1 MPLVKIFHNK
11 NKQIGVWKILN
22 GEVKLSKEDLFN
34 TNYHPNLDT
43 YKNEERKKEIIATR
57 KLSNIMF
64 PQYNLSKNI
73 DGKPMFIDSK
83 LYVSISNTKNI
94 TVIMASSE
102 RCGVDIQYKN
112 TNILKLQNKFINKND
127 FIINRNVENLM
138 WIWCAKES
146 MYKVFGVSKINF
158 KNNLIISY
166 KNGIF
171 TGFCNHSE
179 FYFTCEFDT
188 NIINGYYF
196 INTKNIQY

>member
-1 MPLVKIFHNK
+1 MPLIKILQDK
-11 NKQIGVWKILN
+11 NKQIGIWKILDN
-22 GEVKLSKEDLFN
+22 EVKLNKNDLFN
-34 TNYHPNLDT
+34 TNYHPNIYT
-43 YKNEERKKEIIATR
+43 YKNTKRKEEIIATR
-57 KLSNIMF
+57 KLSKIMF
-64 PQYNLSKNI
+64 PEYNLSKNI
-73 DGKPMFIDSK
+73 DGKPIFNGSE
-83 LYVSISNTKNI
+83 LFVSISNTKNLI
-94 TVIMASSE
+94 AIMASTE

-127 FIINRNVENLM
+127 FIINKNIENLM
-138 WIWCAKES
+138 WLWCAKES

-158 KNNLIISY
+158 KNNLIVSY

-179 FYFTCEFDT
+179 FHFSCEFDT